1 MHPKLARFFKRLAD
15 LRAEDLEI
23 ATVQALRSKHI
34 RVRHPLEQPSGG
46 DAEMVEPLETVGQV
60 MVDAGVAHALKAIG
74 RPAMLAGLK
83 RGLENG
89 VDKSNNLRADLPRRR
104 HGVTPWAGLKTM

>member
-1 MHPKLARFFKRLAD
+1 MEENQVGKVQPKLARFFKRLAD

-34 RVRHPLEQPSGG
+34 RVRHPLELAAEG
-46 DAEMVEPLETVGQV
+46 DAAMVEPLETLGQV

-74 RPAMLAGLK
+74 RPATPAGLK
-83 RGLENG
+83 RGLKTG
-89 VDKSNNLRADLPRRR
+89 VEP
-104 HGVTPWAGLKTM
+104 LKGMT